1 MAGIGAGA
9 PEVPRPRDLA
19 RAEQQFADQ
28 GIDPPSTLQGPS
40 RPLHMI
46 AEAESVSSGA
56 AAEHQTEGAAAQ
68 VIQTAGQ
75 TGAANGERQAVT
87 PVHDSQAGQRNTET
101 AEAMFRIFQ
110 CLNGHWQVCLHPHF
124 RRHHPHRHRDRCLV
138 DCDGC
143 KA

>member
-1 MAGIGAGA
+1 MSAQSATAGASSQEDISTTAASAVSSDMAGIGAGA

-68 VIQTAGQ
+68 I
-75 TGAANGERQAVT
+75 RLQAKRALQMEKDK
-87 PVHDSQAGQRNTET
+87 P
-101 AEAMFRIFQ
+101 
-110 CLNGHWQVCLHPHF
+110 
-124 RRHHPHRHRDRCLV
+124 
-138 DCDGC
+138 
-143 KA
+143 